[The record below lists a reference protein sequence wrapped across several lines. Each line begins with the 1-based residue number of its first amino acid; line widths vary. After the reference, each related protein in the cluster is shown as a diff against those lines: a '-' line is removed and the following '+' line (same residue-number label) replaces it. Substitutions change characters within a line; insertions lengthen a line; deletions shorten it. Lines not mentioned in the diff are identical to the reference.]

1 MKAAAA
7 FSFML
12 SLPLPL
18 ELLSCMLCVFSE
30 WICMKGRNAL
40 PWYSWLGIIMTV
52 AAATSLA
59 GVFTH
64 TLSCTDTVI
73 VANCHTLYCQSYLNG
88 TIVQDSL
95 YHFDAIDQ
103 PLFCKVFV
111 ADVQV
116 DTLKLYTTMNVLCT
130 SIHNQSR

>member
-1 MKAAAA
+1 
-7 FSFML
+7 
-12 SLPLPL
+12 
-18 ELLSCMLCVFSE
+18 MLCVFSE

-73 VANCHTLYCQSYLNG
+73 VANCYTLYCHAEL
-88 TIVQDSL
+88 
-95 YHFDAIDQ
+95 
-103 PLFCKVFV
+103 
-111 ADVQV
+111 
-116 DTLKLYTTMNVLCT
+116 LKWHYCAGFLVPPGP
-130 SIHNQSR
+130 H